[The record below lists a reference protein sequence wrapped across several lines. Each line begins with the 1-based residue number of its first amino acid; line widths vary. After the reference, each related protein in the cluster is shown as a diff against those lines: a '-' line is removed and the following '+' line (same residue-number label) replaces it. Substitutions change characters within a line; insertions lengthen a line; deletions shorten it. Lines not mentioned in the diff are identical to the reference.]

1 MSFEK
6 TFESNAAFNDYV
18 NEHKE
23 EFDGKSTCA
32 LNRLYKI
39 PGYRIS
45 RDKGEL
51 KLKKDYYHYIPIKD
65 LPLLEEL
72 KRNKNST
79 ECGNAI

>member
-6 TFESNAAFNDYV
+6 SFESKAEFYTYV
-18 NEHKE
+18 NPHKDKI
-23 EFDGKSTCA
+23 DGKSTCA

-72 KRNKNST
+72 KRSKNKHELSSD
-79 ECGNAI
+79 

>member
-1 MSFEK
+1 MSFESK
-6 TFESNAAFNDYV
+6 AKFYAYV
-18 NEHKE
+18 NEHKD

-51 KLKKDYYHYIPIKD
+51 KLKKDY
-65 LPLLEEL
+65 
-72 KRNKNST
+72 
-79 ECGNAI
+79 

>member
-6 TFESNAAFNDYV
+6 PFKSKAEFYTYV
-18 NEHKE
+18 NQHTD

-72 KRNKNST
+72 KRNKNKHELSS
-79 ECGNAI
+79 E

>member
-6 TFESNAAFNDYV
+6 PFKSKAEFYAYV
-18 NEHKE
+18 NEHKD

-72 KRNKNST
+72 KQSKNK
-79 ECGNAI
+79 C